1 MTAKEYLLQL
11 RRLKLKTSNKVEQ
24 CKTLR
29 DHLTFLQAIDY
40 AKDKIQTSAK
50 DPLSETMAKLL
61 DLEEEARSDID
72 KYNELYN
79 EAINR
84 INSLS
89 KYEYM
94 EILRLRYL
102 ETDKDK
108 RKFEH
113 IACEINYS
121 YVRTC
126 HLHGEAL
133 QEFERKF
140 LQG

>member
-11 RRLKLKTSNKVEQ
+11 RSLRLKTQNRIAQ

-29 DHLTFLQAIDY
+29 DNIQFLQGIDY
-40 AKDKIQTSAK
+40 SKDRIQTSAQ
-50 DPLSETMAKLL
+50 DQLSETMSKLL
-61 DLEEEARSDID
+61 DMEQETVELINE
-72 KYNELYN
+72 YNRMYKEGV
-79 EAINR
+79 ER

-89 KYEYM
+89 RHEYT
-94 EILRLRYL
+94 EILTLRYL
-102 ETDKDK
+102 EDDKDK

-126 HLHGEAL
+126 HMHGEAL

-140 LQG
+140 LRG